1 MQADFAKMG
10 GGRRGT
16 MVGTI
21 NYVSPEMIKDQIAI
35 PASDLWA
42 FGCIIFKMHTG
53 KVPFPGT
60 VPQTV
65 YQKIVNREIDW
76 PVDLDEDARDIVEKI
91 LHLDPAKRLGAEGT
105 NHDIKAM
112 YAHPYFKGINMSS
125 DLSVNLNMEKL
136 LRDSESPELKA

>member
-1 MQADFAKMG
+1 M
-10 GGRRGT
+10 
-16 MVGTI
+16 
-21 NYVSPEMIKDQIAI
+21 
-35 PASDLWA
+35 
-42 FGCIIFKMHTG
+42 
-53 KVPFPGT
+53 
-60 VPQTV
+60 
-65 YQKIVNREIDW
+65 
-76 PVDLDEDARDIVEKI
+76 DEDARDIVEKI